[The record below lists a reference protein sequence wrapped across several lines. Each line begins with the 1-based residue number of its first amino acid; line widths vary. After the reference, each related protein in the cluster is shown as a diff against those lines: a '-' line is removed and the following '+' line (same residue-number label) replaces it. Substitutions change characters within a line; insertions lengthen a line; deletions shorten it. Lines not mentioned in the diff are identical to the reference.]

1 MAAHSP
7 ETTVEREAP
16 ATTATPH
23 DGRAPATTTTSGSSG
38 GALAAMI
45 VGIIAMPM
53 GLIIPIVGIVMG
65 IVAIVL
71 GANARKKG
79 ATNSGQATAGIVCG
93 GIGILIALG
102 LIIAAVAISSS

>member
-7 ETTVEREAP
+7 ETTREREVAR
-16 ATTATPH
+16 TTATPH
-23 DGRAPATTTTSGSSG
+23 DGRAPATTTGARSG

-65 IVAIVL
+65 IIAIVL
-71 GANARKKG
+71 GVSARRSG
-79 ATNSGQATAGIVCG
+79 AINSGQATAGIVCG
-93 GIGILIALG
+93 GIGILIAVA
-102 LIIAAVAISSS
+102 LIVAAVSIAS

>member
-7 ETTVEREAP
+7 ETTRERETP
-16 ATTATPH
+16 RTTATPH
-23 DGRAPATTTTSGSSG
+23 DGRAPAPTRGSSG

-71 GANARKKG
+71 GANARRKG

>member
-7 ETTVEREAP
+7 ETTHEREAP
-16 ATTATPH
+16 RTVATPH
-23 DGRAPATTTTSGSSG
+23 DGRVPATTGRSG
-38 GALAAMI
+38 GALAALI

-71 GANARKKG
+71 GANARKGG

-93 GIGILIALG
+93 SLGILIAIA
-102 LIIAAVAISSS
+102 LIVAAVSISS